1 MVHFVRLLFDN
12 MHGIGY
18 REEVLK
24 GDSDE
29 DDMAIMKKQM
39 AECASESSGTL
50 LGESCSSD
58 ISNRH
63 HTACEDLINF
73 GDREDTPP
81 ITYSDRGDTPRQ
93 EDTTPWTMATGR
105 ATLPETTK
113 LTQEL
118 AVKLEQGETFVSG
131 TQWQTEK

>member
-39 AECASESSGTL
+39 AERASESSGTL

-63 HTACEDLINF
+63 HAACEDLINF

-93 EDTTPWTMATGR
+93 EDTTP
-105 ATLPETTK
+105 
-113 LTQEL
+113 
-118 AVKLEQGETFVSG
+118 
-131 TQWQTEK
+131 